1 MGPCVNTDIPA
12 AQLRKQIVLVSDNLE
27 ARAKTQICLISLS
40 RSLSL
45 SPQNCGYMCVK
56 QCPLLHDFEPQCL
69 LYSIV
74 CFPCYHALLMDW
86 IRAGS
91 VAVLTAV
98 FVTMLIC
105 VSDSVMINQGPS
117 GKISQSVFTEICQ
130 VSSAN
135 ACHSLSIL
143 MQAQYLQQ
151 Q

>member
-12 AQLRKQIVLVSDNLE
+12 TQLRKQIVLVSDNLE

-40 RSLSL
+40 LSLSVSL
-45 SPQNCGYMCVK
+45 SPQNCGYMCGK

-74 CFPCYHALLMDW
+74 CFPCYHTLLMDW
-86 IRAGS
+86 VLAGS

-105 VSDSVMINQGPS
+105 VSESVMTNQGL
-117 GKISQSVFTEICQ
+117 
-130 VSSAN
+130 
-135 ACHSLSIL
+135 SLIHI
-143 MQAQYLQQ
+143 
-151 Q
+151 